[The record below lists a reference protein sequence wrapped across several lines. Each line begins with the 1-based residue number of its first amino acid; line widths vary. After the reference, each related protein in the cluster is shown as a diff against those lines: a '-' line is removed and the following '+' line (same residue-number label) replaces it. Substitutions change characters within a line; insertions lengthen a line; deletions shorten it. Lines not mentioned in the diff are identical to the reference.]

1 MSLNKVQLIGN
12 VGQEPTLREFDNG
25 GCLCNL
31 TIATTD
37 RGFTTKDGRKIE
49 EKTEWH
55 NVVFKNSLAKVIQK
69 YVHKGDKI
77 YIEGKLTTRTYLKDD
92 EKRYVTEIVASDF
105 EFMQNGKGSG
115 NSPAAGTTTTTTT
128 TTGGGYPIPYP
139 FDDDNP
145 F

>member
-25 GCLCNL
+25 GCLCSL

-77 YIEGKLTTRTYLKDD
+77 YVEGKLTTRTYLKDD

-105 EFMQNGKGSG
+105 EFMQNGKVGG
-115 NSPAAGTTTTTTT
+115 NSPAAGTTTTTT
-128 TTGGGYPIPYP
+128 GGGSYYIPNP